1 MQESFDKKLWE
12 VVADSPELQQ
22 TIIESLKTPNRG
34 YSIPTGDI
42 VVSVFGIEDQDKLK
56 RAVKALNKARDLKVS
71 ELSKILA
78 ELSTYYTFKQA
89 EGKELDNYEKTLK
102 DLDIDALAVTALLRW
117 IKYRTPER
125 GQ

>member
-12 VVADSPELQQ
+12 VIADSPELQQ
-22 TIIESLKTPNRG
+22 TITESIRTPNQG

-42 VVSVFGIEDQDKLK
+42 IVSVFGIEDQEKLK

-78 ELSTYYTFKQA
+78 ELSTYYTIKQA
-89 EGKELDNYEKTLK
+89 EGKELDNYEKTLR

-117 IKYRTPER
+117 AKYSTPER